1 VTASDH
7 ATAVLT
13 AHAAYSAALSRVD
26 QAKRALSEADE
37 ALREAEGRLRYL
49 ARTEVKSPAP
59 KCDHRSCDY
68 EVGAKWTCEYGAG
81 QVKP

>member
-1 VTASDH
+1 MTATDH

-37 ALREAEGRLRYL
+37 ALREAEGRLRNL
-49 ARTEVKSPAP
+49 ARAEVTP
-59 KCDHRSCDY
+59 
-68 EVGAKWTCEYGAG
+68 
-81 QVKP
+81 